1 MDAHSVEPLDRRI
14 IAAALGER
22 APRFA
27 LDVRETCA
35 STSDAVHARLREGAP
50 SGSVVVCETQT
61 AGRGRRGRSWLS
73 APGDSLT
80 FSLLWRFPAGAQP
93 PVGLSLAAGVGVAR
107 ALEDM
112 GAAGIGLKWPNDILA
127 DGAKLG
133 GILIE
138 TVSEGGRH
146 SAVIG
151 IGLNVRLPRE
161 IAAAVEVRAGALD
174 AVMPRAPSR
183 NLLLA
188 RLLASLADVLDEYER
203 TGFAGFAGEWQ
214 ARHAHAGR
222 LVRIL
227 ADGAEPVEGRCAGVD
242 ADGALLLETAAG
254 LKRIVSGDVSLR
266 AT

>member
-1 MDAHSVEPLDRRI
+1 MDAIPAEPLDRRLI
-14 IAAALGER
+14 DVALGNLSS
-22 APRFA
+22 RFA

-35 STSDAVHARLREGAP
+35 STSDVAHARLREGAP
-50 SGSVVVCETQT
+50 PGCVVVCETQT

-93 PVGLSLAAGVGVAR
+93 PVGLSLVVGVAVAR
-107 ALEDM
+107 ALEDL

-138 TVSEGGRH
+138 TVTEGGRH
-146 SAVIG
+146 GVVIG

-161 IAAAVEVRAGALD
+161 IAAAVDVRAGALD
-174 AVMPRAPSR
+174 GAMARAPSR

-188 RLLASLADVLDEYER
+188 RLLMSLADVLDEYER

-227 ADGAEPVEGRCAGVD
+227 ADGAETIEGRAVGVD
-242 ADGALLLETAAG
+242 ADGALLLETASG
-254 LKRIVSGDVSLR
+254 VRRIVSGDVSLR